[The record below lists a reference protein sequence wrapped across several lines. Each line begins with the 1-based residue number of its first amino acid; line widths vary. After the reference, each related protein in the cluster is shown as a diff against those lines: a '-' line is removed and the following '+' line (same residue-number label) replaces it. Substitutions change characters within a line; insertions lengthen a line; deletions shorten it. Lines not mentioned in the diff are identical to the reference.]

1 MVGILQGETIPSD
14 RKSEDS
20 HRGTEKKYPYK
31 FLFAQILTTNK
42 IINEYIQHIMAVT
55 ISTNELKETLEL
67 TPSTQNI
74 MLVGKHGI
82 GKSEILTSYFQSQG
96 LKVVTLFLGQMSDP
110 GDIIGLPSKVE
121 AKDANGNVTA
131 QTDFTP
137 PYWFPID
144 GKPIVL
150 FLDELNRARPE
161 ILQTVMDLTLNRKLA
176 GKDLPEGSRVIAAVN
191 DGDEYQLTDL
201 DPALVSRFNI
211 YEFRPTVEEWLNW
224 AAGAGLDERV
234 INFIQD
240 NPTWLDGDSDD
251 KKRDYRRL
259 DKSADRRAWKKV
271 SDIMKNVDTIKDI
284 HKRVIAGI
292 VGAGAAAVFIRSAQ
306 QRNVITGK
314 DLLLKYDKTMK
325 TVEKYQ
331 LHEFAILNESVF
343 RFLQNAK
350 LDDREKTLAAKNLG
364 QYIDFLRVNKK
375 KEALA
380 NFTSIFEKGAYEQA
394 IVFMVVNAAEVYDM
408 LNEFVEKL

>member
-1 MVGILQGETIPSD
+1 MAIM
-14 RKSEDS
+14 
-20 HRGTEKKYPYK
+20 
-31 FLFAQILTTNK
+31 
-42 IINEYIQHIMAVT
+42 INT
-55 ISTNELKETLEL
+55 SELKETLNL
-67 TPSTQNI
+67 TPASQNL

-82 GKSEILTSYFQSQG
+82 GKSEILTEYFNAEG
-96 LKVVTLFLGQMSDP
+96 MKVVTLFLGQMSDP
-110 GDIIGLPSKVE
+110 GDIIGLPSRVE
-121 AKDANGNVTA
+121 TKDVNGNITS

-137 PYWFPID
+137 PYWFPVD

-176 GKDLPEGSRVIAAVN
+176 GKALPEGSRVIAAVN

-211 YEFRPTVEEWLNW
+211 YEFKPSVEEWLNW
-224 AAGAGLDERV
+224 AVANKLDERV

-240 NPTWLDGDSDD
+240 NPTWLDGDAGDN
-251 KKRDYRRL
+251 KKREYQGL

-271 SDIMKNVDTIKDI
+271 SDIMLRVDTIKDL
-284 HKRVIAGI
+284 HKRIIGGV
-292 VGAGAAAVFIRSAQ
+292 VGAAAAAAFIRSALQ
-306 QRNVITGK
+306 SNAITGK

-343 RFLQNAK
+343 RFLENVK
-350 LDDREKTLAAKNLG
+350 LDEREKKLAAKNLR
-364 QYIDFLRVNKK
+364 QYIDWLRTNKK

-380 NFTSIFEKGAYEQA
+380 NFTSIFEKGTYSQA
-394 IVFMVVNAAEVYDM
+394 IVFMVTAASDVYDM